1 MCDHCSSS
9 TPINRYFLTA
19 DCIAINVNDL
29 VHVNSVSLFNIDR
42 VLFTK
47 DGQLTKTHER
57 QSTKVIFDISK

>member
-19 DCIAINVNDL
+19 DCIAISVNDS
-29 VHVNSVSLFNIDR
+29 VHVNNVSLFNIDT

-47 DGQLTKTHER
+47 DEQLTKTHER